1 LTLDIAKVERRIAIM
16 ILFSKVRFLGVFLS
30 PRAFLKSLITLLKE
44 KAVLAVED
52 EREGCPPAL
61 IRAEPTPAV
70 SEFSSK
76 ASESPRKP

>member
-1 LTLDIAKVERRIAIM
+1 M
-16 ILFSKVRFLGVFLS
+16 ILFSRVRFLGVFLS

-52 EREGCPPAL
+52 MDPEREPGYPPAL

-76 ASESPRKP
+76 ASESPRNP